1 MLSNLLEPTNYYAKH
16 VRKIGVFFP
25 DVGYTFHVGTD
36 SVVVLVTLGDA
47 GAMITAGDVK
57 VFRWIDPMAEAQSKL
72 AAALFSK
79 QDLAL
84 AR

>member
-1 MLSNLLEPTNYYAKH
+1 
-16 VRKIGVFFP
+16 
-25 DVGYTFHVGTD
+25 VGTD